1 MKVGKLPSFP
11 WYLRLL
17 AFLAIGGVLYAGF
30 WYFVTSGTRK
40 ATKEMQAEIA
50 DLKPR
55 NAQSAIVQQNL
66 NNFKALYK
74 AREEEYAEL
83 KALLPEQKELTM
95 VLQGIQDRAKNSGL
109 VLMRFNPKEDT
120 QQDNYS
126 GKKIDVNVISGFTS
140 LRAFFDQLAHYQRI
154 VSITNFELK
163 QMEKQSLTKTVEARF
178 DLTAYYVSSER
189 LNQAPAPNA
198 KPAAGGAVPG
208 GKAAGEIDMVT
219 FRKTM
224 LWPGKPLSRSW
235 SSGRKVKNDIVVSSG
250 SPPVSNWVVEAR
262 RQGISSD
269 SGSSSPSAI
278 ASPAHKKMKRRFCF
292 PDGTPGTPSGQSN
305 AWALKALSCWG

>member
-17 AFLAIGGVLYAGF
+17 AFLAIGGVMYAGF

-55 NAQSAIVQQNL
+55 NAQSAIIQQNL

-140 LRAFFDQLAHYQRI
+140 LRTFFDQLAHYQRI

-189 LNQAPAPNA
+189 LQNQVPAPNN
-198 KPAAGGAVPG
+198 KPAAGGAVPAP
-208 GKAAGEIDMVT
+208 AA
-219 FRKTM
+219 
-224 LWPGKPLSRSW
+224 
-235 SSGRKVKNDIVVSSG
+235 
-250 SPPVSNWVVEAR
+250 
-262 RQGISSD
+262 
-269 SGSSSPSAI
+269 
-278 ASPAHKKMKRRFCF
+278 PAPQPAK
-292 PDGTPGTPSGQSN
+292 
-305 AWALKALSCWG
+305 

>member
-163 QMEKQSLTKTVEARF
+163 QMEKQSLTKTVDARF

-189 LNQAPAPNA
+189 LQSQQVPNA
-198 KPAAGGAVPG
+198 KPAAGGAVP
-208 GKAAGEIDMVT
+208 A
-219 FRKTM
+219 
-224 LWPGKPLSRSW
+224 P
-235 SSGRKVKNDIVVSSG
+235 VV
-250 SPPVSNWVVEAR
+250 
-262 RQGISSD
+262 
-269 SGSSSPSAI
+269 
-278 ASPAHKKMKRRFCF
+278 PAPQPAK
-292 PDGTPGTPSGQSN
+292 
-305 AWALKALSCWG
+305 